1 MNDLWPHYAAMM
13 TRIGAERGW
22 PPANRAQFD
31 REAGSWGALC
41 VGSPETVAVKI
52 ANTSRALGLS
62 RFNMKYSN
70 GTLPHDK
77 LLRSIDLFGTKVA
90 PRVREL
96 MQQHVADTHSTSR

>member
-1 MNDLWPHYAAMM
+1 
-13 TRIGAERGW
+13 
-22 PPANRAQFD
+22 
-31 REAGSWGALC
+31 
-41 VGSPETVAVKI
+41 VKI

-62 RFNMKYSN
+62 RFNLKYSN

-96 MQQHVADTHSTSR
+96 MQHGAAERKSVNS